1 MRPPGRQRLPPIT
14 LRNLEEHAD
23 RFANTAHK
31 SRAIKAAR
39 ATRSRRAAPRTP
51 SPPARP
57 VKKTRVT
64 KTKAQAALVE
74 TAPTTATPPVIIE
87 VAETPPYRPTQSLPY
102 SNIAELLQVS
112 SPTIQLV
119 QGLQSS
125 PPPIELEIAPKPQ
138 VVTGLPILRY
148 IIEVSFTVRVN
159 SKFVVRSE
167 KTYSREDLWLLAFED
182 KVEEMRSSKASGIE
196 GRDYTIRCTS
206 LSYRAITRGA
216 IWKAETIEDFG
227 DDVSISFLDNV
238 DRHVV
243 SLSAR
248 SPVELVQMR
257 LEQKLECN
265 LIGRAFSRSQYANE
279 PSSDKL
285 EILTALE
292 SSAGNRTKQQI
303 VEGRMITRAEERAER
318 RAAQVEAIRTA
329 HDHVGAINNRWRRT
343 EDAVCTNRGGYCY
356 VPFGQMAHYQI
367 KAVDMEAWAQE
378 IVIGT
383 TNVSVESP
391 PIKLLQ
397 HWREVGNKLQRN
409 PNNRKKLRKGSD
421 SSGDSIQQ
429 YRRDLERAKLEAERA
444 RAEDRARQM
453 EDAREDR
460 EARREADR
468 ERREDEKRERDER
481 REAERLDRAW
491 RVEETRRR
499 QQQQSYFLPP
509 QLPAHAYAWPPST
522 APAPPPPA
530 PSIWPLAATNDTT
543 NARYTASRRSPV
555 SSSPVSGR
563 GCADD
568 RTVVRQFFQ
577 WLIAQQP
584 EDDQEDYS
592 EAARVAI
599 DQRWTVEDIRA
610 MSNPKGDLYTIA
622 MGFGL
627 KDGVIRHLR
636 EELRL
641 FKPAYRARG
650 GSE

>member
-167 KTYSREDLWLLAFED
+167 KTYSREDLWLSAFED

-196 GRDYTIRCTS
+196 GRDCTVRCTS

-303 VEGRMITRAEERAER
+303 VEGRMIKRAEEKAER

-329 HDHVGAINNRWRRT
+329 HDHVGAINNRWRCT
-343 EDAVCTNRGGYCY
+343 EEAVCTNRGGYCY

-367 KAVDMEAWAQE
+367 KAVDIEAWAQE

-397 HWREVGNKLQRN
+397 HW
-409 PNNRKKLRKGSD
+409 
-421 SSGDSIQQ
+421 
-429 YRRDLERAKLEAERA
+429 
-444 RAEDRARQM
+444 
-453 EDAREDR
+453 
-460 EARREADR
+460 
-468 ERREDEKRERDER
+468 REDEKRERDER